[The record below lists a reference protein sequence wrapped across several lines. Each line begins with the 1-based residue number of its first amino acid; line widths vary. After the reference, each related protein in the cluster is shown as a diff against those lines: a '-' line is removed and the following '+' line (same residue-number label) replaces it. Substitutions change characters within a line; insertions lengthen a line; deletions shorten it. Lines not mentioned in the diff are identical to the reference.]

1 MGFVNYLCD
10 PKLKVMIERV
20 PVSVY
25 AEMTPN
31 PGVMKFVA
39 NKRLIEFDSVEIKN
53 IEEAVDCELA
63 SKLFHFPF
71 VKEIF
76 ISGNYLSI
84 TKFNIVEWDDVAM
97 EIRTFMTEYLSTN
110 PGFIMEDPGNKVVS
124 QPASDASGSSA
135 APGVVLPNIEDLGEV
150 EKRIVDILE
159 EYVKPAVQG
168 DGGNIAFISYE
179 DKKVNVLLQGACSGC
194 PSSTATLKSGIQN
207 ILQQMLPTLVDDVV
221 AVNG

>member
-1 MGFVNYLCD
+1 
-10 PKLKVMIERV
+10 MIERV

-31 PGVMKFVA
+31 PAVMKFVA

-53 IEEAVDCELA
+53 IEEAADCELA

-76 ISGNYLSI
+76 VSGNYLSI
-84 TKFNIVEWDDVAM
+84 TKFNIIEWDDVAM
-97 EIRTFMTEYLSTN
+97 EIRTFMTEYLSKN
-110 PGFIMEDPGNKVVS
+110 SGFIMEEPGTKVVS
-124 QPASDASGSSA
+124 QPASDDPGSSA
-135 APGVVLPNIEDLGEV
+135 APGVVLPNIEELGDI

-194 PSSTATLKSGIQN
+194 PSSTATLKSVIQN

-221 AVNG
+221 AING

>member
-1 MGFVNYLCD
+1 
-10 PKLKVMIERV
+10 MIERV

-31 PGVMKFVA
+31 PAVMKFVA

-53 IEEAVDCELA
+53 IEEAANCEMV

-110 PGFIMEDPGNKVVS
+110 PGFIMEEPGTNVVS
-124 QPASDASGSSA
+124 QTAASNESVSA
-135 APGVVLPNIEDLGEV
+135 APAVTLPNLEDLGEV

-168 DGGNIAFISYE
+168 DGGNIAFISYK

>member
-1 MGFVNYLCD
+1 
-10 PKLKVMIERV
+10 
-20 PVSVY
+20 
-25 AEMTPN
+25 
-31 PGVMKFVA
+31 
-39 NKRLIEFDSVEIKN
+39 
-53 IEEAVDCELA
+53 
-63 SKLFHFPF
+63 
-71 VKEIF
+71 
-76 ISGNYLSI
+76 
-84 TKFNIVEWDDVAM
+84 
-97 EIRTFMTEYLSTN
+97 MTEYLSKN
-110 PGFIMEDPGNKVVS
+110 SGFIMEDPGTKAIS

>member
-1 MGFVNYLCD
+1 
-10 PKLKVMIERV
+10 MIERV

-25 AEMTPN
+25 AEMTPI

-76 ISGNYLSI
+76 VSGNYLSI

-97 EIRTFMTEYLSTN
+97 EIRTFMTEFLSAN
-110 PGFIMEDPGNKVVS
+110 AGFIMEDPGNKVVP
-124 QPASDASGSSA
+124 QTTSDDSVSTSTT
-135 APGVVLPNIEDLGEV
+135 GVVLPNVEDLGEI

>member
-1 MGFVNYLCD
+1 
-10 PKLKVMIERV
+10 
-20 PVSVY
+20 
-25 AEMTPN
+25 
-31 PGVMKFVA
+31 
-39 NKRLIEFDSVEIKN
+39 
-53 IEEAVDCELA
+53 
-63 SKLFHFPF
+63 

-76 ISGNYLSI
+76 VSGNYLSI

-124 QPASDASGSSA
+124 QSASSDESASTPAS
-135 APGVVLPNIEDLGEV
+135 GVVLPNVEDLGEV

>member
-1 MGFVNYLCD
+1 M
-10 PKLKVMIERV
+10 KKV
-20 PVSVY
+20 PVSIY

-31 PGVMKFVA
+31 PAVMKFVA
-39 NKRLIEFDSVEIKN
+39 NKKLIEFDSIEFKN
-53 IEEAVDCELA
+53 IEEAEACPLA
-63 SKLFHFPF
+63 AQLFHFPF

-76 ISGNYLSI
+76 ISANYVSI
-84 TKFNIVEWDDVAM
+84 SKYNIAEWDDVVL
-97 EIRTFMTEYLSTN
+97 EVRTFITEFLQNYEGFVMNDPNNIVKKEDTLNLEPAVTN
-110 PGFIMEDPGNKVVS
+110 GAIPKTENLNDI
-124 QPASDASGSSA
+124 
-135 APGVVLPNIEDLGEV
+135 
-150 EKRIVDILE
+150 EKRIVEILD
-159 EYVKPAVQG
+159 EYVKPAVQN

>member
-1 MGFVNYLCD
+1 
-10 PKLKVMIERV
+10 MIQKV

-31 PGVMKFVA
+31 PSVMKFVA
-39 NKRLIEFDSVEIKN
+39 NKRLIGFDSIELKN
-53 IEEAVDCELA
+53 IEEAANCELA

-71 VKEIF
+71 VKEVF
-76 ISGNYLSI
+76 VSGNFIAI

-97 EIRTFMTEYLSTN
+97 EIRTFMTEYLQSHE
-110 PGFIMEDPGNKVVS
+110 GFIMEEPNEVNKEEVVEGETTAEV
-124 QPASDASGSSA
+124 PNSSN
-135 APGVVLPNIEDLGEV
+135 VQLPNIEDLGDV
-150 EKRIVDILE
+150 EKRIVEILD

-221 AVNG
+221 AING

>member
-1 MGFVNYLCD
+1 
-10 PKLKVMIERV
+10 MIERV

-31 PGVMKFVA
+31 PAVMKFVA

-53 IEEAVDCELA
+53 IEEAADCELA

-76 ISGNYLSI
+76 VSGNYLSI
-84 TKFNIVEWDDVAM
+84 TKFNIIEWDDVAM
-97 EIRTFMTEYLSTN
+97 EIRTFMTEYLSKN
-110 PGFIMEDPGNKVVS
+110 SGFIMEEPGTKVVS
-124 QPASDASGSSA
+124 QPASDDPGSSA
-135 APGVVLPNIEDLGEV
+135 APGVVLPNIEELGDI

-221 AVNG
+221 AING

>member
-76 ISGNYLSI
+76 VSGNYLSI

-97 EIRTFMTEYLSTN
+97 EIRTFMTEYLSKN
-110 PGFIMEDPGNKVVS
+110 SGFIMEDPGTKAIS
-124 QPASDASGSSA
+124 QPASDDSGSSA

-150 EKRIVDILE
+150 EKE
-159 EYVKPAVQG
+159 
-168 DGGNIAFISYE
+168 
-179 DKKVNVLLQGACSGC
+179 
-194 PSSTATLKSGIQN
+194 
-207 ILQQMLPTLVDDVV
+207 
-221 AVNG
+221 

>member
-1 MGFVNYLCD
+1 
-10 PKLKVMIERV
+10 MIERV

-31 PGVMKFVA
+31 PAVMKFVA

-53 IEEAVDCELA
+53 IEEAVACELA

-76 ISGNYLSI
+76 VSGNYVSI

-97 EIRTFMTEYLSTN
+97 EIRTFMTDFLSTN
-110 PGFIMEDPGNKVVS
+110 PGFIMEEQGTKVVS
-124 QPASDASGSSA
+124 QTA
-135 APGVVLPNIEDLGEV
+135 APNESVSEAPAVILPNVEELGDV

-221 AVNG
+221 AING

>member
-1 MGFVNYLCD
+1 
-10 PKLKVMIERV
+10 MIERV

-31 PGVMKFVA
+31 PAVMKFVA

-97 EIRTFMTEYLSTN
+97 EIRTFMTEFLSAN
-110 PGFIMEDPGNKVVS
+110 AGFIMEDPGSKVVS
-124 QPASDASGSSA
+124 QTASDDSASTSTPRVA
-135 APGVVLPNIEDLGEV
+135 LPNVEDLGEI

>member
-1 MGFVNYLCD
+1 
-10 PKLKVMIERV
+10 MIERV

-31 PGVMKFVA
+31 PAVMKFVA
-39 NKRLIEFDSVEIKN
+39 NKRLIEFDSVELKN
-53 IEEAVDCELA
+53 IEEAAQCELA

-84 TKFNIVEWDDVAM
+84 TKFNIVEWEDVSM
-97 EIRTFMTEYLSTN
+97 EIRTFMTEYLATN
-110 PGFIMEDPGNKVVS
+110 PGFIMVEPNVGS
-124 QPASDASGSSA
+124 ASASETTDAPLGA
-135 APGVVLPNIEDLGEV
+135 TTAGGVVLPNVEDLGDV

>member
-1 MGFVNYLCD
+1 
-10 PKLKVMIERV
+10 MIQRV
-20 PVSVY
+20 PVSIY

-31 PGVMKFVA
+31 PAVMKFVA
-39 NKRLIEFDSVEIKN
+39 NKRLIEFDSIEIKN
-53 IEEAVDCELA
+53 IEEAAVSPLV

-71 VKEIF
+71 VNEVF
-76 ISGNYLSI
+76 VSGNYISI
-84 TKFNIVEWDDVAM
+84 TKFNIVEWDDIAM
-97 EIRTFMTEYLSTN
+97 EVRSLMTEFLQEN
-110 PGFIMEDPGNKVVS
+110 AGFIMEEPSVMSDSEVVTS
-124 QPASDASGSSA
+124 DVPNAASIM
-135 APGVVLPNIEDLGEV
+135 LPNAEDLGEV

-168 DGGNIAFISYE
+168 DGGNIAFISYK
-179 DKKVNVLLQGACSGC
+179 DKVVNVLLQGACSGC